1 MHLHLESKRPPRS
14 MKPGG
19 LAEQP
24 EETGTLT
31 VRQGA
36 RNGVIRCECVGG
48 VGEGLRI
55 WERVGGVR
63 WVLGTC

>member
-1 MHLHLESKRPPRS
+1 MHFHPESKRPPLS

-19 LAEQP
+19 LVEQP

-36 RNGVIRCECVGG
+36 RNGVIRCVCVLVGKG
-48 VGEGLRI
+48 WEGWGEG
-55 WERVGGVR
+55 
-63 WVLGTC
+63 